1 MRYNLLFCD
10 AKILHSQTMIKYIYS
25 ILLIV
30 LLNPVFGQLR
40 LDTLDWRS
48 PVDIPILLS
57 GNFAE
62 LRSNHFHAGIDIK
75 TQSKVGFKIYAVQE
89 GYISRIKVAPGGYGK
104 AIYITHPDGY
114 TSVYGHLKEYNIQ
127 LDKYVRS
134 IQYAKHS
141 YRVDIFPEK
150 GELPVKKGDI
160 IAISGNSGSSG
171 GPHLHFEIRETSTA
185 RPQNGLFLGYDID
198 DTIAPKMY
206 YLYAY
211 PQGLNS
217 TINGARNTKVFSLKK
232 TNGKYRIKAQ
242 DTLKVRG
249 EVAFGLKVNE
259 YLNNSHNRC
268 GVYKLNLF
276 VNNELYMQQQYDSYS
291 FAETRY
297 INSLMDYEQNV
308 NIKRK
313 LYTLYREPN
322 NKVSIIK
329 QEVNRGIVTGQAG
342 QIKKVDIEAIDAYGN
357 KSELNFYVQFLQA
370 SKTQLARS
378 NDKIVIPWQNSF
390 VLDTNGFKVSFSA
403 KTFYDT
409 LFMTYK
415 ENPKRYPG
423 TFSSVYT
430 LHKRTVPVHK
440 YFSIEVPCDS
450 VDSTFYDKLILAQIV
465 KKNYKAVGGLYVDG
479 YLKAKVRSLGKY
491 VVLIDTVPPTIK
503 PLNGLADKTDVS
515 GVSSIQF
522 KIRDEFSGVM
532 SYTATINGNWVLFEW
547 DSKNRLITYNIDEY
561 MPQEGFCELELKVYD
576 GRGNET
582 IFKKEFEV
590 YPEPDH
596 DIGQ

>member
-1 MRYNLLFCD
+1 
-10 AKILHSQTMIKYIYS
+10 MIKYIYTF
-25 ILLIV
+25 LLIV
-30 LLNPVFGQLR
+30 LLNPTFGQLR
-40 LDTLDWRS
+40 LDTLGWRS

-75 TQSKVGFKIYAVQE
+75 TQGKEGFMIYAVQE
-89 GYISRIKVAPGGYGK
+89 GYISRIKVTPGGYGK

-114 TSVYGHLKEYNIQ
+114 TSVYAHLKEYNIQ
-127 LDKYVRS
+127 LDRYVRS
-134 IQYAKHS
+134 IQYAKQS
-141 YRVDIFPEK
+141 YTVDIFPEK

-160 IAISGNSGSSG
+160 IALSGNSGSSA
-171 GPHLHFEIRETSTA
+171 GPHLHFEIRDSRNSE
-185 RPQNGLFLGYDID
+185 PQNGLFLGYDIE

-217 TINGARNTKVFSLKK
+217 TVNGARNTKVYSLKK
-232 TNGKYRIKAQ
+232 PNGSYRIKEL
-242 DTLKVRG
+242 DTLRIRG
-249 EVAFGLKVNE
+249 EVGFGLKVNE

-268 GVYKLNLF
+268 GVHQLNLL
-276 VNNELYMQQQYDSYS
+276 VNGELCMQQQYDSYS

-297 INSLMDYEQNV
+297 INSLMDYEENV

-322 NKVSIIK
+322 NNISIIK
-329 QEVNRGIVTGQAG
+329 QEVNRGIVSGNSG
-342 QIKKVDIEAIDAYGN
+342 EVKKVEIEAVDAYGN
-357 KSELNFYVQFLQA
+357 KSMLKFYVQFLRP

-378 NDKIVIPWQNSF
+378 SDKIVIPWQDSF
-390 VLDTNGFKVSFSA
+390 VLDTTGLKVSFPE

-409 LFMTYK
+409 VFMTYK
-415 ENPKRYPG
+415 ENPKRFPG

-430 LHKRTVPVHK
+430 LHKETTPVHK
-440 YFSIEVPCDS
+440 YFDIEVPCDS
-450 VDSTFYDKLILAQIV
+450 VNEVLYDKLILSQIV
-465 KKNYKAVGGLYVDG
+465 KREYKAVGGLYVDG
-479 YLKAKVRSLGKY
+479 KLKTKVRSLGKY

-503 PLNGLADKTDVS
+503 ALNGIANKTDVS
-515 GVSSIQF
+515 GISTMQF
-522 KIRDEFSGVM
+522 KIDDEFSGVI

-547 DSKNRLITYNIDEY
+547 DPKNRLITYNIDEY
-561 MPQEGFCELELKVYD
+561 MPQEGFCDFELKVYD
-576 GRGNET
+576 GRGNES